1 MGASELGPWGVWS
14 RAGATTAAPRE
25 SRWPIT
31 TRGNEKNV
39 AQVTDCADE
48 TPARRDKP
56 KGLVQAA
63 SQRPDQSRN
72 EPPGT
77 RTSPGAW
84 RMTVDSCR
92 LVARSRAP
100 RRRGCH
106 ARARRAPIP
115 PSTLDLRPGLL
126 CLSGWRS
133 AVYPWAS
140 LGSSSPS
147 PRSRSHVSTRVPIVI
162 VIPSARQRSSARS
175 MLGRCPLISDRNA
188 SSGSP
193 TSVVAALIASGRG
206 AALAPHAALARYQP
220 SQRYY
225 LLDDGRVGGADL
237 PSGHLVSALIA
248 LETNRD
254 RLRAPELLEALIH
267 LLRKQDDKELTA
279 AFTEWAAQVLL
290 SRRFRG
296 SVSGSLPRLEEA
308 RTMLA
313 ETVQGCTAEWVEEG
327 RDQGCEN
334 GIQGQCASLCHQV
347 AQDVPSRC
355 GEALGH
361 WRAHWR

>member
-1 MGASELGPWGVWS
+1 MDDPAYKRLFSRPRMVLHLLRGFAARDWS
-14 RAGATTAAPRE
+14 AE
-25 SRWPIT
+25 
-31 TRGNEKNV
+31 
-39 AQVTDCADE
+39 
-48 TPARRDKP
+48 
-56 KGLVQAA
+56 
-63 SQRPDQSRN
+63 
-72 EPPGT
+72 
-77 RTSPGAW
+77 
-84 RMTVDSCR
+84 
-92 LVARSRAP
+92 
-100 RRRGCH
+100 
-106 ARARRAPIP
+106 
-115 PSTLDLRPGLL
+115 LDLASLTPLL
-126 CLSGWRS
+126 ASYVSHDLRQRHGDLVWRVRFKDERWLYVLLLLEFQSEVDRSMAVRMLTYTALLYQKLIAEGVLRKRS
-133 AVYPWAS
+133 ALPPVLPVVIYNGRRPWTA
-140 LGSSSPS
+140 P
-147 PRSRSHVSTRVPIVI
+147 
-162 VIPSARQRSSARS
+162 A
-175 MLGRCPLISDRNA
+175 D
-188 SSGSP
+188 
-193 TSVVAALIASGRG
+193 VAALIASGRG
-206 AALAPHAALARYQP
+206 AALARYQP

-248 LETNRD
+248 PEMNRD
-254 RLRAPELLEALIH
+254 RLRAPELLEALID

-313 ETVQGCTAEWVEEG
+313 ETVQGWTAEWVEEG